1 MVKNVKIVT
10 SGNSYIDI
18 DAYAG
23 CIAYAHLLN
32 LLGQKA
38 KAVSTA
44 VLNESITNK
53 LQKLN
58 IKLQSHTFNQND
70 EYILIDISNKKY
82 FDKIV
87 KEDKITCIIDHH
99 IGFENYWKNKI
110 GNNANIQFIGSVC
123 TIIFEL
129 YEKHHLENKIGK
141 DIAYLL
147 VAAIL
152 DNTLNLKANITTP
165 RDIRAYNKLLEL
177 YNISNEFYKE
187 YFFDCQKNIENN
199 LKKAILNDTKFQ
211 DINNSIPKV
220 FSQLTIYDKSN
231 IIKEK
236 EFIFKLLYNLNVDY
250 ALNLICLKEGKSYIL
265 TDSQEAQNKFKRLFH
280 KKFINSIMDL
290 ESLWLRK
297 EIIKKSNTHK
307 Y

>member
-1 MVKNVKIVT
+1 MVNNIKIVT

-32 LLGQKA
+32 LLGQNA

-44 VLNESITNK
+44 IFNESITNK

-58 IKLQSHTFNQND
+58 IKLQNHTFNQND

-87 KEDKITCIIDHH
+87 KEDKITGIIDHH
-99 IGFENYWKNKI
+99 MGFENYWKNKI
-110 GNNANIQFIGSVC
+110 GNNARIESIGSVC

-129 YEKHHLENKIGK
+129 YENYKLEKKIGK
-141 DIAYLL
+141 DIAFLL

-165 RDIRAYNKLLEL
+165 RDIKAYNKLLEL
-177 YNISNEFYKE
+177 YNINSDFYKE

-199 LKKAILNDTKFQ
+199 LKNAILNDTKYEN
-211 DINNSIPKV
+211 INSFIPRI
-220 FSQLTIYDKSN
+220 FSQLTVYDKSN
-231 IIKEK
+231 IITKK
-236 EFIFKLLYNLNVDY
+236 DFIFNLLYNLNEDY

-265 TDSQEAQNKFKRLFH
+265 TNSQKAQNKFKKLFN
-280 KKFINSIMDL
+280 KDFINNVMDL
-290 ESLWLRK
+290 EGLWLRK
-297 EIIKKSNTHK
+297 EILIKSNISRF
-307 Y
+307 